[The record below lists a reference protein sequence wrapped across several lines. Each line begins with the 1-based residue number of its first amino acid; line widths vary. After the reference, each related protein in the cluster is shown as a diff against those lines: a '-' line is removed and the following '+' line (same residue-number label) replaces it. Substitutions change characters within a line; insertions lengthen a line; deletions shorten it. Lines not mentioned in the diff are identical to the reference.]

1 LIALSGIVYGFNT
14 LSPTEFKVIHD
25 RQPLFVKL
33 SDGSIQNKYTL
44 KLLNKSKQEIQI
56 SYNIAGIEGA
66 SLHGLN
72 NEITVQPG
80 KVVPVTAL
88 VRVPAEQL
96 ETDILPIIFKG
107 QVLSQPNLTV
117 EYESMFM
124 GPK

>member
-1 LIALSGIVYGFNT
+1 
-14 LSPTEFKVIHD
+14 
-25 RQPLFVKL
+25 
-33 SDGSIQNKYTL
+33 
-44 KLLNKSKQEIQI
+44 
-56 SYNIAGIEGA
+56 
-66 SLHGLN
+66 LHGLN